1 MLSTLPD
8 ETGKEGAMPHDWL
21 EMIGKIDPDMRK
33 RLDEQDEF
41 VYADG
46 VLPRKL
52 KLLVAM
58 AFDAA
63 HGAVNG
69 ARALAMQA
77 KAAGATDREM
87 AEILRVAY
95 HLSGVGALYAAST
108 ALKEPE

>member
-1 MLSTLPD
+1 ML
-8 ETGKEGAMPHDWL
+8 KEEENMAYDWL
-21 EMIGKIDPDMRK
+21 EMLGRIDPDMRK
-33 RLDEQDEF
+33 RLHEQDEF

-58 AFDAA
+58 TFDAA
-63 HGAVNG
+63 HGAVPG
-69 ARALAMQA
+69 ARALAKQA
-77 KAAGATDREM
+77 KAAGATDQEM

-108 ALKEPE
+108 ALKESD

>member
-1 MLSTLPD
+1 MGSLL
-8 ETGKEGAMPHDWL
+8 EEENMPHDWL
-21 EMIGKIDPDMRK
+21 EMIGRIDPAVVK
-33 RLDEQDEF
+33 RLHEQDEF

-58 AFDAA
+58 AFDAS
-63 HGAVNG
+63 HGAVAG
-69 ARALAMQA
+69 ARALAKQA
-77 KAAGATDREM
+77 KAAGATDQEM

-108 ALKEPE
+108 ALKEPD

>member
-1 MLSTLPD
+1 
-8 ETGKEGAMPHDWL
+8 MPYDWL
-21 EMIGKIDPDMRK
+21 EMLGRIDPDMLK
-33 RLDEQDEF
+33 RLREQDEF

-46 VLPRKL
+46 ALPRKL

-69 ARALAMQA
+69 VRALANQA
-77 KAAGATDREM
+77 KAAGATNQEM
-87 AEILRVAY
+87 AEVLRVAY

-108 ALKEPE
+108 GLKEAD